1 MRRGVC
7 GRGHWF
13 PSRRCSGSSSS
24 SLLGEGDDDFFTV
37 VLHSSSSSSCGY
49 AETEI
54 GDFPSA
60 SMLPDESRFSQAP
73 GGSGGGRA
81 AVRLRSTSTV
91 TEEWFRVWF
100 VISVFFEILCTAVIG

>member
-1 MRRGVC
+1 MRC
-7 GRGHWF
+7 F
-13 PSRRCSGSSSS
+13 GSSSS
-24 SLLGEGDDDFFTV
+24 SLLGERDDDFFTV
-37 VLHSSSSSSCGY
+37 VLHSSSLSSCGY
-49 AETEI
+49 VETEI

-60 SMLPDESRFSQAP
+60 SLLPDESRFSQDP

-81 AVRLRSTSTV
+81 AARLRSASTV